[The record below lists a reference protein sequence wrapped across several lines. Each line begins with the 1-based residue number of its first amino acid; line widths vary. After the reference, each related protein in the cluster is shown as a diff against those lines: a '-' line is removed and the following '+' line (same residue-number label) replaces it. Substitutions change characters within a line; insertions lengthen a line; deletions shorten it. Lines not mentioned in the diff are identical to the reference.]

1 MHSTWPISLNTKVI
15 NSKLTHLGKTFKF
28 NSLGGSTTHKSAAQK
43 KKEGNPKKDFD
54 RIEEIEMS
62 NEKS

>member
-1 MHSTWPISLNTKVI
+1 MLATLKSAGQPLNCTICPICILIESTSL
-15 NSKLTHLGKTFKF
+15 
-28 NSLGGSTTHKSAAQK
+28 SAAQK